1 MRAVWMGRAAVGRQ
15 ARRVAAALGLAALV
29 GVLAAGCGIPTNS
42 GPQAIAKSNVP
53 SHLLNPTS
61 PSTSTTLNPPPV
73 GVTEQIFLVDPTLH
87 LVAKNRNIAPPA
99 SLSQVLNALLLGPT
113 AAESLA
119 GIQSFVSGSTSQG
132 SSSSNRVVAT
142 VADGV
147 ATINFVVNPVQVVG
161 STQPLLAIA
170 QIVYTATGQPGVNSV
185 LIEIAGLPIDVP
197 TAPDGALVSTPV
209 TKAQYLPQA
218 PVTP

>member
-1 MRAVWMGRAAVGRQ
+1 MGRAAVGRP
-15 ARRVAAALGLAALV
+15 ARVAVALGLAALV
-29 GVLAAGCGIPTNS
+29 GVLAASCGIPTNS
-42 GPQAIAKSNVP
+42 SPQAIAKSNVP

-61 PSTSTTLNPPPV
+61 PSTSTTLNPPVPV
-73 GVTEQIFLVDPTLH
+73 GVTQQIFLVDPTLH

-119 GIQSFVSGSTSQG
+119 GIQSFVSGTAGQG

-147 ATINFVVNPVQVVG
+147 ATIDFAVNPVQVVG

>member
-1 MRAVWMGRAAVGRQ
+1 
-15 ARRVAAALGLAALV
+15 VAAALGLAALV
-29 GVLAAGCGIPTNS
+29 GVVAAGCGIPTNS
-42 GPQAIAKSNVP
+42 GPQAIAKSNIP

-61 PSTSTTLNPPPV
+61 PSTSTTLNPPV

-87 LVAKNRNIAPPA
+87 LVAKSRNIAPPA

-132 SSSSNRVVAT
+132 SSSSSRVVAT

-147 ATINFVVNPVQVVG
+147 ATINFAVNPVQVVG